1 MKRFFREL
9 SYDIRE
15 PGIHIRMIPAV
26 MALFLAL
33 SYWVQSILD
42 ASGRMNL
49 LTLSS
54 LEIVIPS
61 LGGYGAIM
69 LMQGLLD
76 TEGGEIAFTYR
87 RTSLYWGLIR
97 QLRFFILFSILVSAV
112 CAAVSSVMR
121 ISFLSIFPM
130 TLAQCFAVMGV
141 SFLGITT
148 SRQTSIGL
156 IILVAFVGIQL
167 TLGREFP
174 LFNFIFNFEGTVPDP
189 EQAGY
194 IIYHC
199 MMIGG
204 FAWGIG
210 QMWVHPR

>member
-1 MKRFFREL
+1 
-9 SYDIRE
+9 
-15 PGIHIRMIPAV
+15 
-26 MALFLAL
+26 
-33 SYWVQSILD
+33 
-42 ASGRMNL
+42 
-49 LTLSS
+49 
-54 LEIVIPS
+54 
-61 LGGYGAIM
+61 
-69 LMQGLLD
+69 
-76 TEGGEIAFTYR
+76 
-87 RTSLYWGLIR
+87 
-97 QLRFFILFSILVSAV
+97 
-112 CAAVSSVMR
+112 
-121 ISFLSIFPM
+121 
-130 TLAQCFAVMGV
+130 MGV